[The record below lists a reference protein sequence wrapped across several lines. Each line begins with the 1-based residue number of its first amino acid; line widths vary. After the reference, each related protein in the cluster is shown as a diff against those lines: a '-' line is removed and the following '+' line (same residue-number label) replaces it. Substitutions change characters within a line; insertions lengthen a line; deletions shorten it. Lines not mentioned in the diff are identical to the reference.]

1 MIPRINCCTHFTL
14 IHSLIRRKI
23 EEQLSEDDLALL
35 DRVAAITQAGN
46 DAFTQLR
53 TIYENEARLR
63 VPPTIKSFTQSGVKM
78 INLSTDN
85 YAKSSSKEGDA

>member
-35 DRVAAITQAGN
+35 DRVAGITLADNG
-46 DAFTQLR
+46 AFSELR
-53 TIYENEARLR
+53 TVYENDVRLR
-63 VPPTIKSFTQSGVKM
+63 VPPVIKSFTQNGVKM
-78 INLSTDN
+78 INLSTAGN
-85 YAKSSSKEGDA
+85 EHFSSKEELI

>member
-1 MIPRINCCTHFTL
+1 MIYR

-53 TIYENEARLR
+53 MIYENEARLR